1 MYCALLVSGLMI
13 PEVMPLSTQTK
24 TPSFLQKLLA
34 FFDNT
39 SHFRLVF
46 MAVMFLDIR
55 YLSGIAYSIVL
66 SVMFVWSL
74 WLIIDRMILRK
85 GILRL
90 RYRSVIYVFLMFA
103 LFTIILHAESN
114 LLQNLITL
122 YWMVVCFFLFYGI
135 HAEKSNV
142 RVKKEMRRSFEIINA
157 VTTAIMLVSLVLFA
171 IFPNGFKLM
180 GFEFCIIEKRFVGVI
195 PNANVTAFYSVIAIV
210 ACTFLLRMR
219 RADGTLTG
227 KLRIWYAACIVI
239 NAFTLILTDSNASLL
254 LMMVFLSFLAFYE
267 LFKEFTF
274 KKFATILFRLVA
286 LSLACVTIVSSLFF
300 IRVGVQKGVSAVLT
314 TRSSNIAVSTGLNA
328 NDGDIEL
335 EDEPKKSPAIS
346 SKPALGHQNKN
357 IDSGR
362 YVLWRQALGLL
373 EKYPVFGIGSDNIA
387 DYGEFYLGGVRYTDI
402 GGNHYVNFHNGLLT
416 IAVSFGLVGLSLFLT
431 LAVTIAKAILKAVFL
446 YKNRS
451 RRDGNMLVMIAA
463 FSAACCV
470 YSMFEVALFVDY
482 TYRVFIFWMIIGL
495 GLSYVFKYRHQAALD
510 GRNDINR
517 QDDTSE
523 WDYLKNKFSSLR
535 SKGKTSIEKKL
546 LHSSDSSLTGG

>member
-463 FSAACCV
+463 FSAAYCV